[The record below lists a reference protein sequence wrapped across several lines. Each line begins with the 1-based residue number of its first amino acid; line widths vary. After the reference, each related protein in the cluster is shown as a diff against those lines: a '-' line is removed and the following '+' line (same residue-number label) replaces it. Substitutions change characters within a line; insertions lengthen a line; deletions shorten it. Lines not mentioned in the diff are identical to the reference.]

1 MRIRPIVAV
10 LFALGAL
17 FVPAVAQNQLDK
29 FQKDRGLQMLKDVYD
44 GLRKNYYDPKVHGID
59 LDAQYK
65 KAEATLA
72 TARNIGDQFG
82 IIASFLEPL
91 NDSHTFFEP
100 PARDVRREYGYE
112 LRMVGD
118 RCFVTAVRPDGPA
131 AEKLSPGDEILS
143 WQGVKPARNTLW
155 KMEYA
160 FDHLYAL
167 EVHRFDVR
175 APDGAERKVEV
186 TAKQTRM
193 KQLLDL
199 TSADGDIWQL
209 IREQE
214 NSDHI
219 DRQRTEQF
227 AGKLMIW
234 NMPEFDFTDD
244 AADRLLREAHK
255 YPALVLDLRGNPGG
269 YVKSL
274 EYLVGGVMDHDV
286 IISKRIGRKP
296 NLKPQ
301 VAKARP
307 SSAYKGKLIVLI
319 DSRSASAAELFARVV
334 QLEHRGT
341 VLGDLSSGSVM
352 ESRFYPWHQGVDTVF
367 TYGASITDADLIM
380 ADGKSLEHTGVT
392 PDELILPTA
401 EDLAQGRDPVLA
413 RAAELAGVKLDP
425 ASAGRLFPVEWRKE

>member
-17 FVPAVAQNQLDK
+17 FVPALAQNQLDK
-29 FQKDRGLQMLKDVYD
+29 FQNDRGVQMLKDVYD
-44 GLRKNYYDPKVHGID
+44 GLRKNYYDPKWHGID

-112 LRMVGD
+112 LQMVGD

-131 AEKLSPGDEILS
+131 AEKLSPGDEILA

-167 EVHRFDVR
+167 DVHRFDVR
-175 APDGAERKVEV
+175 TPDGAERKVEV

-219 DRQRTEQF
+219 NRQRTEQF
-227 AGKLMIW
+227 PGKLMIW

-244 AADRLLREAHK
+244 TADRLLREARK

-401 EDLAQGRDPVLA
+401 EDLAKGRDPVLA

-425 ASAGRLFPVEWRKE
+425 SSAGRLFPVEWRKN

>member
-17 FVPAVAQNQLDK
+17 FVPALAQNQLDK
-29 FQKDRGLQMLKDVYD
+29 FQNDRGVQMLKDVYD
-44 GLRKNYYDPKVHGID
+44 GLRKNYYDPKWHGID

-100 PARDVRREYGYE
+100 PARDVRRGYGYE
-112 LRMVGD
+112 LQMVGD

-131 AEKLSPGDEILS
+131 AEKLSPGDEILA

-167 EVHRFDVR
+167 DVHRFDVR
-175 APDGAERKVEV
+175 TPDGAERKVEV

-219 DRQRTEQF
+219 NRQRTEQF
-227 AGKLMIW
+227 PGKLMIW

-244 AADRLLREAHK
+244 TADRLLREARK

-401 EDLAQGRDPVLA
+401 EDLAKGRDPVLA

-425 ASAGRLFPVEWRKE
+425 SSAGRLFPVEWRKN

>member
-1 MRIRPIVAV
+1 MRTRPIVAV
-10 LFALGAL
+10 LFALSAL

-29 FQKDRGLQMLKDVYD
+29 FQKDRGVQMLKDVYD
-44 GLRKNYYDPKVHGID
+44 GLRKNYYDPKWHGID

-65 KAEATLA
+65 KAEATLT

-112 LRMVGD
+112 LQMVGD
-118 RCFVTAVRPDGPA
+118 HCFVTAVRPDGPA
-131 AEKLSPGDEILS
+131 AEELSPGDEILS

-199 TSADGDIWQL
+199 TSADGDIWQV
-209 IREQE
+209 IRERE

-227 AGKLMIW
+227 PGKLMIW
-234 NMPEFDFTDD
+234 NMPEFDFTDEV
-244 AADRLLREAHK
+244 ADRLLREAHK

-401 EDLAQGRDPVLA
+401 EDLAKGRDPVLA

-425 ASAGRLFPVEWRKE
+425 ASAGRLSPVEWRKD

>member
-1 MRIRPIVAV
+1 
-10 LFALGAL
+10 
-17 FVPAVAQNQLDK
+17 
-29 FQKDRGLQMLKDVYD
+29 MLKDVYD
-44 GLRKNYYDPKVHGID
+44 GLRKNYYDPKWHGID

-112 LRMVGD
+112 LQMVGD

-131 AEKLSPGDEILS
+131 AEKLSPGDEILA

-167 EVHRFDVR
+167 DVHRFDVR
-175 APDGAERKVEV
+175 TPDGAERKVEV

-219 DRQRTEQF
+219 NRQRTEQF
-227 AGKLMIW
+227 PGKLMIW

-244 AADRLLREAHK
+244 TADRLLREARK

-401 EDLAQGRDPVLA
+401 EDLAKGRDPVLA

-425 ASAGRLFPVEWRKE
+425 SSAGRLFPVEWRKN